1 MMIFFSVGL
10 RMVLRSNDTS
20 EWITE
25 NAMKTNLANLHSNP
39 VLKENDIVVD
49 SFEKGCLV
57 VSFYKAYGYPIKD
70 CLKILFDELF

>member
-1 MMIFFSVGL
+1 MDHGK
-10 RMVLRSNDTS
+10 RD
-20 EWITE
+20 E
-25 NAMKTNLANLHSNP
+25 NQPCNLHSNP

-57 VSFYKAYGYPIKD
+57 VSFYKAYGYSIKD